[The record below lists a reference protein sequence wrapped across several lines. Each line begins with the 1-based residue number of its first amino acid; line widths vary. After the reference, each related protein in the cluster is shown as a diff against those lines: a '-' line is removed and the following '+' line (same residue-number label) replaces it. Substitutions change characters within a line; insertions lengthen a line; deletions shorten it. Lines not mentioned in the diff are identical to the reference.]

1 MCCKGIE
8 NMNISEF
15 KYLIA
20 QSEFTP
26 KEIIE
31 FLAKDED
38 WRIRASVARNLKTLK
53 EILEIIIKN
62 K

>member
-1 MCCKGIE
+1 
-8 NMNISEF
+8 MNISEF

-26 KEIIE
+26 KEILE